1 MRIRYIEPVSS
12 DEVVGQLADYLARVR
27 QPGTEIEIVTL
38 PVAGRP
44 IDSLEYFS
52 IEALSYPDIVRISH
66 DSAKSGFDAVIIG
79 CFYDPALIEAREVCQ
94 NTIIMGPCLASLQ
107 TVAHLANKASILVG
121 RRKWLGR
128 METRVREYGYEHL
141 VSSFRWSDRHVP
153 DLTKDAD
160 SSYLAYLE
168 LAKSAVEE
176 DGAEAIIL
184 GCTMNFEMQQR
195 IQDKLGLPVVEPIAA
210 ALQQSEAAID
220 RAVRFGWT
228 PSHIGTS
235 EGPELNDETLKLLEG
250 APCIGKSHWVA

>member
-12 DEVVGQLADYLARVR
+12 DEVVGQLADYRSRVR

-38 PVAGRP
+38 PAEGRP

-66 DSAKSGFDAVIIG
+66 DSARSGFDAVIIG

-94 NTIIMGPCLASLQ
+94 NAIIMGPCLASLQ

-128 METRVREYGYEHL
+128 IQSRVREYGYEHL

-153 DLTKDAD
+153 ELSNDAEA
-160 SSYLAYLE
+160 SYQAYLA
-168 LAKSAVEE
+168 LAKRAVDE
-176 DGAEAIIL
+176 DGAESIIL
-184 GCTMNFEMQQR
+184 GCTMNFDIQKR
-195 IQDKLGLPVVEPIAA
+195 IQDKFGLPVVEPIAA
-210 ALQQSEAAID
+210 ALQQSEAAVD
-220 RAVRFGWT
+220 RALRFGWT
-228 PSHIGTS
+228 PSHLGTC
-235 EGPELNDETLKLLEG
+235 EGPELVQATLNLLEG
-250 APCIGKSHWVA
+250 TPCMACSRWVR